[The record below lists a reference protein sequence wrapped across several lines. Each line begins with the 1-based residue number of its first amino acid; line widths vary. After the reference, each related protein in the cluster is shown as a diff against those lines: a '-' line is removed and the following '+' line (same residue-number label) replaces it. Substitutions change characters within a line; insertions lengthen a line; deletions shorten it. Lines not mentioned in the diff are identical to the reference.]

1 MSETSVKEKKDSQV
15 DEELGVDSNNMD
27 NLRNTIQ
34 DIHRDENDENVTET
48 QAYSSIDGSSSPTTS
63 TSTTSSKSLSV
74 QRKSITH
81 AHNQPTVKTPPST
94 WFKPSM
100 KRIKMNISEKD
111 RQDKQEAQETD
122 EIHDDHDDNDD
133 KDSQLVSFVKA
144 AFMAFDNTNKEE
156 YAAYF
161 SPYLKCTINALPY
174 TVDGLKDVYNY
185 ITSAWVTAVQ
195 VGFKHVI
202 EHPRLMGKLGEGE
215 VGAVAEL
222 SGRDIFG
229 TRHRVNCLFT
239 MVVCVDEEN
248 VQEVKEYV
256 EVMSYDS

>member
-144 AFMAFDNTNKEE
+144 AFMV
-156 YAAYF
+156 
-161 SPYLKCTINALPY
+161 S
-174 TVDGLKDVYNY
+174 
-185 ITSAWVTAVQ
+185 
-195 VGFKHVI
+195 
-202 EHPRLMGKLGEGE
+202 
-215 VGAVAEL
+215 L
-222 SGRDIFG
+222 SR
-229 TRHRVNCLFT
+229 C
-239 MVVCVDEEN
+239 
-248 VQEVKEYV
+248 
-256 EVMSYDS
+256 